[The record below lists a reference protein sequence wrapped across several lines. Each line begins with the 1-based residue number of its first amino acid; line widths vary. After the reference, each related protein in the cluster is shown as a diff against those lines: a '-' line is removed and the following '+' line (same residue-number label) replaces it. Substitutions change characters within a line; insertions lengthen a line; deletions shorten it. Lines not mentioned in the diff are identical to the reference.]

1 MSMESEN
8 TLLPEPASLEDE
20 KAARFSRYW
29 FDDTTEYRLPPYLL
43 EYNGDGFSPLG
54 GIQAISGQKKNG
66 KSWLVAQI
74 IGTCLSGKLTTDETG
89 AKHYVI
95 PEGSRILSKLPGL
108 RMVARTVE
116 MLGHMPNILYAD
128 TEQER
133 ENTSRVIKAAKWY
146 ADLPVYEH
154 CDRLDTLWLRQ
165 MDIDGNIADE
175 RFNALIWA
183 IESKHYDLVMIDG
196 IRDMINNFNDLQ
208 ESSEIVNRLMSKAT
222 EGHCCIWNTLHMNPR
237 PSNDDESKMRGHL
250 GTELGNKVSDSL
262 VVKKTKD
269 KASGRISFCVSQMDA
284 RGKDL
289 DDWTFTITEDGQAE
303 KVYAVG
309 VIEESPLAALTGD
322 AKEREP
328 DSVTDIQEWITKANR
343 MYIFPLS
350 RRDVKEKIF
359 KQIGGQKNNDVLQKD
374 LEIAINE
381 GLLKES
387 TLKRGGYYMLDTGDE
402 LPF

>member
-1 MSMESEN
+1 MSIDEN
-8 TLLPEPASLEDE
+8 TLLPEPAPLEDE

-66 KSWLVAQI
+66 KSWLVSQI
-74 IGTCLSGKLTTDETG
+74 IGTCLSGELTTDETG

-175 RFNALIWA
+175 RFNALLWA
-183 IESKHYDLVMIDG
+183 LENKHYDLVMIDG

-222 EGHCCIWNTLHMNPR
+222 ESHCCIWNTLHMNPR

-269 KASGRISFCVSQMDA
+269 KASGRISFTVSQMDA

-289 DDWTFTITEDGQAE
+289 DDWTFSITEDGQAE

-309 VIEESPLAALTGD
+309 VIEESPLAALTGE

-328 DSVTDIQEWITKANR
+328 DSLTDIQEWITKANR

-374 LEIAINE
+374 LDIAINE

-387 TLKRGGYYMLDTGDE
+387 TLKKGGYYMLDMGDE